1 MKLKYI
7 ALFSGIAFL
16 SLTACEGQKNKESKS
31 GKLTNDIDSISYAIG
46 ASIGQNLKKDALTDI
61 NVDLL
66 GKGIQD
72 AFKGDTSVMK
82 ASDAQAAIQGFMGN
96 REKKKGEANI
106 AKGKKFLEENAKKDG
121 VKTLPDGLQYQVI
134 KEGTGPK
141 PLVSDKVTVHYHGT
155 LIDGTVFDSSV
166 DRGQPA
172 QFGVGQVIKGW
183 TEALQMMPV
192 GSKYKLWI
200 PADLAYGERSPGGSI
215 GPNETL
221 IFDVELIS
229 IDKADPAA
237 PGK

>member
-66 GKGIQD
+66 GKGIED
-72 AFKGDTSVMK
+72 AFKGDTSVMN
-82 ASDAQAAIQGFMGN
+82 AGAAQAAIQGFMGN

-134 KEGTGPK
+134 KEGTGAK

-183 TEALQMMPV
+183 TEALQMMTV

>member
-7 ALFSGIAFL
+7 FLFSGIAFL
-16 SLTACEGQKNKESKS
+16 SLTACEGQKNKESN
-31 GKLTNDIDSISYAIG
+31 GKLTSDVDSISYAIG
-46 ASIGQNLKKDALTDI
+46 ASIGQNLKRDALTDI

-66 GKGIQD
+66 GKGIKD
-72 AFKGDTSVMK
+72 AFKSDTSVMN
-82 ASDAQAAIQGFMGN
+82 ASAAQACIQSFMGN

-106 AKGKKFLEENAKKDG
+106 AKGKKFLDENAKKEG
-121 VKTLPDGLQYQVI
+121 VKTTADGLQYQVI

-141 PLVSDKVTVHYHGT
+141 PVLTDKVTVHYHGT

-192 GSKYKLWI
+192 GSKWKLWI
-200 PADLAYGERSPGGSI
+200 PSDLAYGERGPGGAI

-229 IDKADPAA
+229 IDKAEPAKE
-237 PGK
+237 GK

>member
-82 ASDAQAAIQGFMGN
+82 ASDAQAAIQSFMGN

-134 KEGTGPK
+134 KEGTGAK

-183 TEALQMMPV
+183 TEALQMMTV

-200 PADLAYGERSPGGSI
+200 PADLAYGERSPGGTI